1 MLGQYLESEGYRVS
15 LAEGGTDMR
24 RFMADSHVA
33 LVLLD
38 HMIPGEDGLSLL
50 RSIRADSRV
59 PVIMV
64 TGKREM
70 LDRVVGL
77 EVGADDYI
85 AKPFHLREVLAR
97 IRAVLRRCQAEPLVP
112 ELPSTDSDE
121 GERYGFAGWVFD
133 PVRRELRDPKGTEVR
148 LTTSEFDLLAA
159 FLRAPNRPLDRD
171 QLMDLARG
179 RDWTPLDRS
188 IDTLVGRLRK
198 KVEADPQEP
207 ELIKTVRGVGY
218 VFTPRVQR
226 F

>member
-15 LAEGGTDMR
+15 LAEGGGDMR
-24 RFMADSHVA
+24 RFMADSDVD

-50 RSIRADSRV
+50 RGIRAASRV
-59 PVIMV
+59 PVIMI

-70 LDRVVGL
+70 VDRIVGL

-97 IRAVLRRCQAEPLVP
+97 IRAVLRRCQAEPLVSEP
-112 ELPSTDSDE
+112 LSSGGED

-133 PVRRELRDPKGTEVR
+133 PLKRELRDPKGAEVR

-159 FLRAPNRPLDRD
+159 FVRAPNRPLDRD

-198 KVEADPQEP
+198 KVETAPQEP
-207 ELIKTVRGVGY
+207 ELIKTVRGIGY

-226 F
+226 L